1 MTGTTTPA
9 DKAQLQLATKIN
21 RAMKDVD
28 EALKCFVN
36 DADEAEQLKQ
46 VKALQARSDA
56 AEHAGGPAAIK
67 TLTILLKT
75 AEALAP
81 SIRQR
86 SYDLFASRRRTELH
100 GQVNGALAGALL
112 DVGKIADP
120 VLAKMMFAE
129 QSRMRARM
137 DKAEKLRNDL
147 EAVDLM
153 GDIDDEMPE
162 LQKRL
167 KAALGVSAWLTSAY
181 KPMLAL
187 LGSAIKAMPTEQ
199 GRRVLRAEIDFVEVA
214 KNTALA
220 KLDIKAVEAATVP
233 ALRRIQTAARMAS
246 VTPVH

>member
-1 MTGTTTPA
+1 MA
-9 DKAQLQLATKIN
+9 RID

-28 EALKCFVN
+28 EALKGFNN
-36 DADEAEQLKQ
+36 DSDKSEQVKQ
-46 VKALQARSDA
+46 VKALQARIDA

-67 TLTILLKT
+67 TLTTLLKA
-75 AEALAP
+75 AEALAA

-100 GQVNGALAGALL
+100 AQVNGALAGALL

-137 DKAEKLRNDL
+137 DKAEKLRDDL
-147 EAVDLM
+147 EAVDVM
-153 GDIDDEMPE
+153 GDIDDEMPA

-167 KAALGVSAWLTSAY
+167 KAALGVSSWLTSAY

-187 LGSAIKAMPTEQ
+187 IESAIKAMPTEQ
-199 GRRVLRAEIDFVEVA
+199 GRREQRAEIDFVEVA

-220 KLDIKAVEAATVP
+220 RLDIKAVQAATVP
-233 ALRRIQTAARMAS
+233 ALRRIQAAARMAGM
-246 VTPVH
+246 TPVH